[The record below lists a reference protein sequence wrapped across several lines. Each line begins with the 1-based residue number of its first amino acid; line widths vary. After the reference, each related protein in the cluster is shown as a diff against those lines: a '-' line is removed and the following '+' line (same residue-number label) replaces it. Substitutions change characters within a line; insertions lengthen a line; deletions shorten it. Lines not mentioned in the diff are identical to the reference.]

1 MALSKLL
8 RGLRAWSNLKNLILY
23 IAHSA
28 LDNLDGYDCFVG
40 AFNKL
45 PVLSVFLEVY
55 VPDMRERDRM
65 RERGRE
71 GGR

>member
-1 MALSKLL
+1 M
-8 RGLRAWSNLKNLILY
+8 Y
-23 IAHSA
+23 IAHAA
-28 LDNLDGYDCFVG
+28 LDNLDGYHRFVV

-55 VPDMRERDRM
+55 VPGIRERDRM

-71 GGR
+71 GGREGGR